1 MSIVSLA
8 LFLKV
13 WRPKN
18 TETAISMGQSAGA
31 MVVNKPSSGGPVPSE
46 YSLGQ
51 IIRAWS
57 PFLIL
62 TVLVTIWTM
71 KPFKAL
77 FAPGG
82 AFYSLV
88 INFQIPHLHQQVL
101 KAAPI
106 VAQPTPMDAV
116 FKFDPLSAGGTAIFI
131 AAIISIF
138 ILGMGIKKG
147 IGVFAE
153 TLISL
158 KWPILSIGMV
168 LAFAFVTNYS
178 GMSTTLALV
187 LAGTGDVPVFLTVS
201 RLAGRIPYGSDTSSN
216 ALFGSLQSTT
226 AQQINVSDT
235 LLVAA
240 NTSGGVT
247 GKMIS
252 PQSIAVAC
260 AATGMVGRESE
271 LFRYTVKHSLIFA
284 SVIGII
290 TLLQAYVFTGMLVS

>member
-1 MSIVSLA
+1 
-8 LFLKV
+8 
-13 WRPKN
+13 
-18 TETAISMGQSAGA
+18 
-31 MVVNKPSSGGPVPSE
+31 
-46 YSLGQ
+46 
-51 IIRAWS
+51 
-57 PFLIL
+57 
-62 TVLVTIWTM
+62 
-71 KPFKAL
+71 
-77 FAPGG
+77 
-82 AFYSLV
+82 
-88 INFQIPHLHQQVL
+88 
-101 KAAPI
+101 
-106 VAQPTPMDAV
+106 
-116 FKFDPLSAGGTAIFI
+116 
-131 AAIISIF
+131 
-138 ILGMGIKKG
+138 MGIKKG

-187 LAGTGDVPVFLTVS
+187 LAGTGVMFPFFSPFLGW
-201 RLAGRIPYGSDTSSN
+201 LG
-216 ALFGSLQSTT
+216 
-226 AQQINVSDT
+226 
-235 LLVAA
+235 VAA

>member
-1 MSIVSLA
+1 
-8 LFLKV
+8 
-13 WRPKN
+13 
-18 TETAISMGQSAGA
+18 
-31 MVVNKPSSGGPVPSE
+31 
-46 YSLGQ
+46 
-51 IIRAWS
+51 
-57 PFLIL
+57 
-62 TVLVTIWTM
+62 
-71 KPFKAL
+71 
-77 FAPGG
+77 
-82 AFYSLV
+82 
-88 INFQIPHLHQQVL
+88 
-101 KAAPI
+101 
-106 VAQPTPMDAV
+106 MDAV
-116 FKFDPLSAGGTAIFI
+116 FKIRPPPSAGGTAIFI

-138 ILGMGIKKG
+138 ILGVGIKKG

-153 TLISL
+153 TPISL

-187 LAGTGDVPVFLTVS
+187 LAGTGVMFPCS
-201 RLAGRIPYGSDTSSN
+201 SHRSSAGWGYSLPARTLLQTPCLVHCNRPRRSKSTSP
-216 ALFGSLQSTT
+216 
-226 AQQINVSDT
+226 DT